1 MKKLLIGVDFD
12 NTLVSYDTIFESEAR
27 HRGYIKDGPRMS
39 KGEIRDYMNGNGMK
53 TEFTQLQGHIYGSL
67 IREAQAFEHA
77 LKALTEVSSRGHEV
91 ILISHKTQ
99 YPLAGP
105 RTDLR
110 KAAVSWLKY
119 KGFAS
124 RSHGVVN
131 SYFFADTKEEKIEK
145 IINLGCD
152 VFVDDLKDII
162 IQLSGHLNAV
172 HFTPSHIYES
182 NGWTV
187 MTEWSSFG
195 RIVSEL
201 EEGS

>member
-12 NTLVSYDTIFESEAR
+12 NTLVSYDRIFESEAR

-39 KGEIRDYMNGNGMK
+39 KGEIRNYMNDNGMK

-67 IREAQAFEHA
+67 IHGAQAFEQA
-77 LKALTEVSSRGHEV
+77 LEALTEASSRGHEV
-91 ILISHKTQ
+91 ILVSHKTQ

-105 RTDLR
+105 PTDLR
-110 KAAVSWLKY
+110 KAAMSWLEY

-124 RSHGVVN
+124 RSHGVIK

-152 VFVDDLKDII
+152 VFVDDLDDII
-162 IQLSGHLNAV
+162 IELSRHLKAV
-172 HFTPSHIYES
+172 HFTPSRIYKS
-182 NGWTV
+182 KNWRV
-187 MTEWSSFG
+187 MSKWSSFG
-195 RIVSEL
+195 KILGEI
-201 EEGS
+201 EGGL